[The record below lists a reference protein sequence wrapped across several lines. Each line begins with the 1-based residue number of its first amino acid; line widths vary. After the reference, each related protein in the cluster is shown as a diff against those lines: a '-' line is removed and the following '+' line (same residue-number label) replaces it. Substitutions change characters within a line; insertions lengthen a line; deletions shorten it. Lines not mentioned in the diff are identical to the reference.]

1 MFTHLHPV
9 NDQKAKWNNT
19 PNPLRIENISRRA
32 FIAGTGGLAV
42 SVTLATNTAKADS
55 ATTGLTNVA
64 GGDATPSL
72 FIAIEPDGSVNI
84 TCHRS
89 EMGQQVWTSM
99 AQIIADEMEAD
110 WDRIKIVQAEGH
122 PRYGDQ
128 NTDGSRSVRHNLHRL
143 RIVGAAM
150 RQMLEHAAASMW
162 NVDPSTCKA
171 SQHIVTGPDQR
182 QASFGELAEAA
193 STIEIPAEN
202 DVALKS
208 RGEWR
213 YIGKETPSI
222 TGPMITRGEGIFG
235 QDVQIPD
242 MLHAVIARPP
252 QVFGRIASVDD
263 TATLAIDGVVRTVQ
277 MAPLDPPALFKALGG
292 VAVVARDSWSAIQGR
307 NALNVEWDAGQNA
320 NHNSDQLSQ
329 EMLASIRQSGEVRR
343 QRGDVSQAL
352 QSAATRIDAEY
363 HVPLWTQSPME
374 PPAATARWT
383 DGKVECWAC
392 VQAPQSARGAVAQA
406 CGIPVDDVTINV
418 TWLGGGFGRKSKPDF
433 VVEAALLAREI
444 GQPVKVIWTREDDI
458 QHGYYHT
465 VSSQRLEGGLDADGN
480 CTAFLHRTVFP
491 SISSTFQEGA
501 PPPSWTELMLGA
513 SDNPFSVPNL
523 QLETSEAPA
532 GVRIGWLRSVANN
545 YHAFAVQSFAAE
557 LAHAAGKDPK
567 DYLIDLIGPQRLID
581 PTTEGAEYDN
591 YGDPM
596 ETYPIDTGRLAN
608 AARVVAEMAN
618 WCRVLPAGSG
628 LGIAVHRSF
637 LTYVATVVEVAVS
650 DEGRLTIP
658 NVWSAI
664 DAGTVVN
671 RRHTTAQVEGGTLYG
686 LSNALF
692 GEITVQDGAV
702 TQRNFPD
709 WRLMRMNEAP
719 RKMSVQII
727 ESDAPPGGVGEPPT
741 PPAAPALANAIFAA
755 TGTRIRSLPIFSND
769 RQDRIDTST
778 AQDGQR
784 GTTR

>member
-1 MFTHLHPV
+1 MFTHLYAV
-9 NDQKAKWNNT
+9 SNN
-19 PNPLRIENISRRA
+19 NRKHNYDANRPLIENVSRRG
-32 FIAGTGGLAV
+32 FIAGTGGLV
-42 SVTLATNTAKADS
+42 LSVTLATGSAKADS
-55 ATTGLTNVA
+55 STSGLTNVA

-72 FIAIEPDGSVNI
+72 FVAIEPDGTVKV

-110 WDRIKIVQAEGH
+110 WGYIKIVQAEGH
-122 PRYGDQ
+122 PRFGNQ

-143 RIVGAAM
+143 RIVGGAM
-150 RQMLEHAAASMW
+150 RHMLEHAAAAMW
-162 NVDPSTCKA
+162 NVDPSTCRA
-171 SQHIVTGPDQR
+171 SQHVVTGPNQ
-182 QASFGELAEAA
+182 QQIGFGELAESA
-193 STIEIPAEN
+193 SAIDVPAEN
-202 DVALKS
+202 DINLKS
-208 RGEWR
+208 RSEWR

-222 TGPMITRGEGIFG
+222 TGPMITRGNGTFG

-242 MLHAVIARPP
+242 MLYAVIARPP
-252 QVFGRIASVDD
+252 QVFGRVANVDD
-263 TATLAIDGVVRTVQ
+263 TATLATDGVVRTVQ

-292 VAVVARDSWSAIQGR
+292 VAVIARDTWSAIAGR
-307 NALNVEWDAGQNA
+307 RALNVTWDAGVNA
-320 NHNSDQLSQ
+320 NHNSGQLDRD
-329 EMLASIRQSGEVRR
+329 MLETVRQAGEVRL
-343 QRGDVSQAL
+343 QRGDVNQAL
-352 QSAATRIDAEY
+352 QSSQTRLEAEY

-374 PPAATARWT
+374 PPAATARWN

-406 CGIPVDDVTINV
+406 CGIPVDDVTIHV

-433 VVEAALLAREI
+433 VVEAALLAREV

-465 VSSQRLEGGLDADGN
+465 VSTQRLEAGLDADGK
-480 CTAFLHRTVFP
+480 CTALLHRTVFP
-491 SISSTFQEGA
+491 SISSTFQTGA

-513 SDNPFSVPNL
+513 SDNPFAIPNL
-523 QLETSEAPA
+523 QLETGEAPA

-545 YHAFAVQSFAAE
+545 YHAFAIQSFAAE
-557 LAHAAGKDPK
+557 LAHAAGQDPK
-567 DYLIDLIGPQRLID
+567 DYLLEMIGPPRFVD
-581 PTTEGAEYDN
+581 PSTEGAEYDN
-591 YGDPM
+591 YGDSL

-608 AARVVAEMAN
+608 ATRVVAEMADWGRN
-618 WCRVLPAGSG
+618 MPEGSG

-650 DEGRLTIP
+650 RDGHLTIP

-692 GEITVQDGAV
+692 GEITAENGAV
-702 TQRNFPD
+702 VQQNFPD
-709 WRLMRMNEAP
+709 WRLMRINEAP

-755 TGTRIRSLPIFSND
+755 TGTRIRRLPIFSAD
-769 RQDRIDTST
+769 RQDRIPTST
-778 AQDGQR
+778 TQDE
-784 GTTR
+784 